1 MQGWVSIHRKLMNN
15 PVWQNP
21 NYLKLWIYCLFKAS
35 HAKHEMLVGNRIV
48 HLERGQFITGRR
60 ALAAEMNA
68 GMKESQTLSGATWER
83 YLKNLE
89 KWQMLSIKVNS
100 NFSVITIVNYD
111 FYQQSGTKVDQQY
124 EQHLYNN
131 GSTND
136 QQMIT
141 NNNGFNVNKKN
152 EYQVSESYR
161 ASRSFNVTGY
171 SSKETNNDALINY
184 GRKHG
189 ITSGGKHDETK

>member
-35 HAKHEMLVGNRIV
+35 HSEHEMLVGNRIV
-48 HLERGQFITGRR
+48 NLERGQFITGRR
-60 ALAAEMNA
+60 ALAADLNA
-68 GMKESQTLSGATWER
+68 GMKESQTLSGTTWER

-111 FYQQSGTKVDQQY
+111 LYQHSATKVVQQN
-124 EQHLYNN
+124 EQQLHKN
-131 GSTND
+131 GSLKD
-136 QQMIT
+136 QQMAT
-141 NNNGFNVNKKN
+141 NNNVINGSKVNKKMN
-152 EYQVSESYR
+152 
-161 ASRSFNVTGY
+161 
-171 SSKETNNDALINY
+171 
-184 GRKHG
+184 
-189 ITSGGKHDETK
+189 TKFQNL